1 MKSQLIV
8 IVAAVLLAGCGE
20 SQELSA
26 PEAQPVEPVAEV
38 AQPEPPL
45 VKLEAPDISIQ
56 DAIVEGDIQ
65 AVMQHLAAGTD
76 VNAKDERGGTA
87 LYSAVTVSYTH
98 LTLPTILLV

>member
-1 MKSQLIV
+1 MKSQLIA

-38 AQPEPPL
+38 QLVEPVAEAAQPEPPL

-56 DAIVEGDIQ
+56 DAIEEGDIQ

-87 LYSAVTVSYTH
+87 LYSAV
-98 LTLPTILLV
+98 I